1 VEKVLAISF
10 QARIK
15 QLGVNIVNLKFLV
28 AFLHVRKRLAWKI
41 KRYYLD
47 GPTAAYFFFYMA
59 PHLLQALICV
69 PKKRRPLA
77 CTQSRVM
84 KLLI

>member
-28 AFLHVRKRLAWKI
+28 AFLRVRKRLAGKI

-47 GPTAAYFFFYMA
+47 GPTAAYFFFIW
-59 PHLLQALICV
+59 HRISCKRLSALYQ
-69 PKKRRPLA
+69 KSGGHSHARR
-77 CTQSRVM
+77 VG
-84 KLLI
+84 